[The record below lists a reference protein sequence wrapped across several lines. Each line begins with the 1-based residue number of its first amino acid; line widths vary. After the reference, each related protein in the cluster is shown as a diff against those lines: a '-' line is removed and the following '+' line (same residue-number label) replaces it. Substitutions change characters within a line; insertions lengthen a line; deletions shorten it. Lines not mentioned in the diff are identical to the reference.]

1 MEGALKLSGK
11 GTGLWLGTTG
21 GLCVFFLLFMA
32 LGKSLILD
40 FSLSAKKWTVLISL
54 SEVF

>member
-1 MEGALKLSGK
+1 MGRALDFD
-11 GTGLWLGTTG
+11 LGPQEVS
-21 GLCVFFLLFMA
+21 VFFLLLFMA

-40 FSLSAKKWTVLISL
+40 FSLSVKKQTVLISH

>member
-1 MEGALKLSGK
+1 
-11 GTGLWLGTTG
+11 
-21 GLCVFFLLFMA
+21 

-40 FSLSAKKWTVLISL
+40 FSLSVKKQTVLISL